1 MKNNNLEVTYEQ
13 GLKRAKEY
21 GLEAEY
27 MACIADGM
35 TPQEACFE
43 WDI

>member
-1 MKNNNLEVTYEQ
+1 MKNNNIEVTYEQ

-21 GLEAEY
+21 GLEEEY
-27 MACIADGM
+27 IDCINSGM
-35 TPQEACFE
+35 SPQEACFE